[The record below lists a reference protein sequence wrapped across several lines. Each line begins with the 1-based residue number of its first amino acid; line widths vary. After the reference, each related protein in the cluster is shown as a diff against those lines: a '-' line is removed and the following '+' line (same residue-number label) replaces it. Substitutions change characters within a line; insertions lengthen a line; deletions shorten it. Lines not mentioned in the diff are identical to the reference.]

1 MQSKAKKYGEYVEI
15 TAPVE
20 RTTSEEY
27 PTLLGGEIWYN
38 QNSSKSVI
46 GKAILQEFSWKSWN
60 PIKEKKQ
67 EFQFNQSFGTS
78 ILRQYVQQETIK
90 SEIKEAPRSI
100 PCRFVISQ
108 IDKILRFRLPRLL
121 TKQYRLNPRLKNRR
135 LSLYRIYIRGI
146 SACRSSHPLRDDARA

>member
-38 QNSSKSVI
+38 QNSSKRVLSESQTPGNLPEKLESNNRKETRILVQSI
-46 GKAILQEFSWKSWN
+46 IWYSYFGKHVHQE
-60 PIKEKKQ
+60 
-67 EFQFNQSFGTS
+67 SF
-78 ILRQYVQQETIK
+78 K
-90 SEIKEAPRSI
+90 SEIKEAPRSN
-100 PCRFVISQ
+100 PCSFVISQ
-108 IDKILRFRLPRLL
+108 LDKFLRFRLPRLL

>member
-1 MQSKAKKYGEYVEI
+1 MQRLQLLQKERHQKSIQLYWAEKSGTTKIQVKVYYRKAKLQDISRKSQNPIVEKKREFLVQSI
-15 TAPVE
+15 
-20 RTTSEEY
+20 
-27 PTLLGGEIWYN
+27 IWYGYPG
-38 QNSSKSVI
+38 QH
-46 GKAILQEFSWKSWN
+46 
-60 PIKEKKQ
+60 
-67 EFQFNQSFGTS
+67 
-78 ILRQYVQQETIK
+78 VQQENVK

-108 IDKILRFRLPRLL
+108 LDKFLRFRLPRLL